1 MSEQDLLKT
10 NPEDGENDTNK
21 TDKELMDE
29 IIFLLDNASAETL
42 DTDAVRAKLSV
53 IDERDPAEEKFDP
66 EKEWKAF
73 IEANPFDANDEA
85 KTDGAEA
92 QPVRRRKGILT
103 VLRVFEVAVVLA
115 AALVLFSGAAN
126 ESPIDTIVRWTGDLF
141 LANANRSGEL
151 ELPANCESEYHSLRE
166 ALDKNGAQDALCPT
180 WIPERFV
187 LESVEVKT
195 AKARK
200 MFIAIYKDNADEIVI
215 SISMRDS
222 VWIKN
227 MLETTEDTYVE
238 EIINGDTFYVLS
250 NIDCS
255 TVFCSKDGYGYNIL
269 CDTSREEMILLMESL
284 YK

>member
-10 NPEDGENDTNK
+10 KPEDGENDTNK

-29 IIFLLDNASAETL
+29 IIFLLDNSSAETL

-53 IDERDPAEEKFDP
+53 LDERDPAEEKFDP

-73 IEANPFDANDEA
+73 IEANPFDANDEV

-151 ELPANCESEYHSLRE
+151 ELPANYESEYHSLRE

-180 WIPERFV
+180 WIPERFALV
-187 LESVEVKT
+187 SVSVVENSRRKSFF
-195 AKARK
+195 AR
-200 MFIAIYKDNADEIVI
+200 YTDDTDEIVM
-215 SISMRDS
+215 SISS
-222 VWIKN
+222 QNPESIKN
-227 MLETTEDTYVE
+227 MLETTKDTYVE
-238 EIINGDTFYVLS
+238 EIINGDTFYMLS

-255 TVFCSKDGYGYNIL
+255 TVFCLKDGYGYNIR
-269 CDTSREEMILLMESL
+269 CNISEEELYSL
-284 YK
+284 INSLHQ

>member
-29 IIFLLDNASAETL
+29 IIFLLDNSSAETL

-53 IDERDPAEEKFDP
+53 LDERDPAEEKFDP

-126 ESPIDTIVRWTGDLF
+126 ESPIDTLVKWTGDLF
-141 LANANRSGEL
+141 LANANRCGEL

-187 LESVEVKT
+187 VVSVDVIENSRRKT
-195 AKARK
+195 
-200 MFIAIYKDNADEIVI
+200 FGAIYADNADKIII
-215 SISMRDS
+215 SISLQNPE
-222 VWIKN
+222 WIKN
-227 MLETTEDTYVE
+227 MLETTENTYIE
-238 EIINGDTFYVLS
+238 KNINGDIFYILS
-250 NIDCS
+250 NIEE
-255 TVFCSKDGYGYNIL
+255 VKAFCMKDGYGYNIS
-269 CDTSREEMILLMESL
+269 CETSEKEMISVLESL

>member
-53 IDERDPAEEKFDP
+53 LDERDPAEEKFDP

-141 LANANRSGEL
+141 LITANRSGEL
-151 ELPANCESEYHSLRE
+151 ELPANYESEYHSLRE

-180 WIPERFV
+180 WIPERFALV
-187 LESVEVKT
+187 SVEVKT

-200 MFIAIYKDNADEIVI
+200 MFIAIYQDNADEIIINI
-215 SISMRDS
+215 SLQNPE
-222 VWIKN
+222 WIKN
-227 MLETTEDTYVE
+227 MLETTENTYIE
-238 EIINGDTFYVLS
+238 KNINGDIFYILS
-250 NIDCS
+250 NIEE
-255 TVFCSKDGYGYNIL
+255 VKAFCMKDGYGYNIS
-269 CDTSREEMILLMESL
+269 CETSEKEMISVLESL